1 MAKITV
7 KTENWDE
14 GAPLGNGRTGSIV
27 YGRGIVK
34 ITADRTDLWDLRPNE
49 TTLEKGFTYE
59 NLVRLSKSGKEED
72 WAERERLFEDIFMG
86 KPYPSKITAGRLEL
100 DFGKNAEDISCTLDP
115 KTATAEI
122 YGGEKKL
129 ASVFVSGEANVGVI
143 RTYAD
148 YNLRIHV
155 PAYLSGMP
163 QNGSGLE
170 DNSANMSLI
179 YPPAAMKS
187 DGKFTWYEQNTHT
200 KYAFGIIVYEDDGV
214 IYYTL
219 VTTDDDEDYI
229 AYGKKMLLNAARC
242 GGERL
247 FALHKKEWEKYWR
260 QSRVTTG
267 DRLLDDTYKK
277 SWYLFKCC
285 SGKGGYPMPL
295 QGVWTADNDCLPPWK
310 GDYHHDTNTE
320 LSYQSYLKA
329 NRLEEGEVFVEY
341 LWKLKPAYEKFAKKF
356 FGVNGLLI
364 PSCSTLDGKAMGG
377 WAQYSLSPTM
387 TIWAAQSFD
396 EYYLYTGDEKFLKE
410 RAYPFFKETGSA
422 IGALLTE
429 KNGKLYL
436 PLSSSPEIF
445 DNTRKS
451 YLRENSNFDLAL
463 LIYLFGTLKG
473 YAEKLGDDSSEYEE
487 LLNKL
492 DDIAI
497 SPDGVVMLDKTQKLP
512 ETHRHFSHLMCL
524 YPLHLIDYDTEEH
537 KKIYEASIRDL
548 EILGTGYWVGFSFVM
563 SAQIYAMAKNGN
575 ASYERLRQFCRG
587 FVGENGFH
595 LNGDFRHFGYTQF
608 HYRPFTLEAL
618 FGFCDALHEM
628 LLQDHT
634 GKIELFAAIPQ
645 EWKTR
650 TIGFKNLR
658 SRGGLIISAKLTNG
672 GFTELSVT
680 APKMCDINI
689 NGETYH
695 LKKGINRLIQTEKQK
710 R

>member
-1 MAKITV
+1 MDKITV

-14 GAPLGNGRTGSIV
+14 GAPLGNGRTGSLV

-49 TTLEKGFTYE
+49 TTLEKGFTYA
-59 NLVRLSKSGKEED
+59 NLVRLSKSGKEEE

-100 DFGKNAEDISCTLDP
+100 AFGKNAEDISCTLDLN
-115 KTATAEI
+115 TATAEI
-122 YGGEKKL
+122 YCGEKRL
-129 ASVFVSGEANVGVI
+129 ASIFVSGEANVGVI
-143 RTYAD
+143 RTYAE
-148 YNLRIHV
+148 YNLRLHV

-170 DNSANMSLI
+170 DNSANMSLK
-179 YPPAAMKS
+179 YPPAVMKS

-200 KYAFGIIVYEDDGV
+200 KYAFGIIVYESDGV

-229 AYGKKMLLNAARC
+229 AYGKKMLLNAAQC

-247 FALHKKEWEKYWR
+247 FALHKKEWGKYWR
-260 QSRVTTG
+260 KSRITTG

-329 NRLEEGEVFVEY
+329 NRLEEGVVFVDY
-341 LWKLKPAYEKFAKKF
+341 LWKLKPTYEKFAKEF

-387 TIWAAQSFD
+387 TIWAAQNFD

-422 IGALLTE
+422 IKSLLTE

-445 DNTRKS
+445 DDTRKA

-463 LIYLFGTLKG
+463 LIYLFRTLKV
-473 YAEKLGDDSSEYEE
+473 YTEKLGDDSSEYEAILE
-487 LLNKL
+487 KF
-492 DDIAI
+492 DDIAV

-524 YPLHLIDYDTEEH
+524 YPLHLINYDTEEN
-537 KKIYEASIRDL
+537 KRIYESTIKDL
-548 EILGTGYWVGFSFVM
+548 EILGTGYWVGFSFVL

-658 SRGGLIISAKLTNG
+658 SRGGLIISAKLKNG
-672 GFTELSVT
+672 IITELSVT
-680 APKMCDINI
+680 APKECRVSI

-695 LKKGINRLIQTEKQK
+695 LNKGINTLIRTEE
-710 R
+710 

>member
-1 MAKITV
+1 MDKITV

-14 GAPLGNGRTGSIV
+14 GAPLGNGRTGSLV

-49 TTLEKGFTYE
+49 TTLEKGFTYA
-59 NLVRLSKSGKEED
+59 NLVRLSKSGKEEE
-72 WAERERLFEDIFMG
+72 WAERERLFEDVFMG

-100 DFGKNAEDISCTLDP
+100 AFGKNAEDISCTLDLN
-115 KTATAEI
+115 TATAEI
-122 YGGEKKL
+122 YCGEKRL
-129 ASVFVSGEANVGVI
+129 TSVFVSGEANVGVI
-143 RTYAD
+143 RTYAE
-148 YNLRIHV
+148 YNLRLHV

-170 DNSANMSLI
+170 DNLANMSLK
-179 YPPAAMKS
+179 YPPAVMKS

-200 KYAFGIIVYEDDGV
+200 KYAFGIIVYESDGV

-229 AYGKKMLLNAARC
+229 AYGKKMLLNAAQC
-242 GGERL
+242 GVERL
-247 FALHKKEWEKYWR
+247 FALHKKEWGKYWR
-260 QSRVTTG
+260 KSRITTG

-310 GDYHHDTNTE
+310 GDYHYDTNTE

-329 NRLEEGEVFVEY
+329 NRLEEGVVFVDY
-341 LWKLKPAYEKFAKKF
+341 LWKLKPTYEKFAKEF

-422 IGALLTE
+422 IKSLLTE

-445 DNTRKS
+445 DDTRKA

-463 LIYLFGTLKG
+463 LIYLFRTLKV
-473 YAEKLGDDSSEYEE
+473 YAQKLGDDSSEYEAILE
-487 LLNKL
+487 KF
-492 DDIAI
+492 DDIAV

-524 YPLHLIDYDTEEH
+524 YPLHLINYDTEEN
-537 KKIYEASIRDL
+537 KRIYESTIKDL
-548 EILGTGYWVGFSFVM
+548 EILGTGYWVGFSFVQ

-587 FVGENGFH
+587 FVGDNGFH

-658 SRGGLIISAKLTNG
+658 SRGGLIISAKLKNG
-672 GFTELSVT
+672 IITELSVT
-680 APKMCDINI
+680 APKECRVSI

-695 LKKGINRLIQTEKQK
+695 LNKGINTLIRTEE
-710 R
+710 

>member
-1 MAKITV
+1 MDKITV

-14 GAPLGNGRTGSIV
+14 GAPLGNGRTGSLV

-49 TTLEKGFTYE
+49 TTLEKGFTYA
-59 NLVRLSKSGKEED
+59 NLVRLSKSGKEEE

-100 DFGKNAEDISCTLDP
+100 AFGKNAEDISCTLDLN
-115 KTATAEI
+115 KATAEI
-122 YGGEKKL
+122 YCGEKRL
-129 ASVFVSGEANVGVI
+129 TSVFVSGEANVGVI
-143 RTYAD
+143 RTYAE
-148 YNLRIHV
+148 YNLRLHV

-170 DNSANMSLI
+170 DNLANMSLK
-179 YPPAAMKS
+179 YPPAVMKS

-200 KYAFGIIVYEDDGV
+200 KYAFGIIVYESDGV

-229 AYGKKMLLNAARC
+229 AYGKKMLLNAAQC
-242 GGERL
+242 GVERL
-247 FALHKKEWEKYWR
+247 FALHKKEWGKYWR
-260 QSRVTTG
+260 KSRITTG

-310 GDYHHDTNTE
+310 GDYHYDTNTE

-329 NRLEEGEVFVEY
+329 NRLEEGVVFVDY
-341 LWKLKPAYEKFAKKF
+341 LWKLKPTYEKFAKEF

-387 TIWAAQSFD
+387 TIWAAQNFD

-422 IGALLTE
+422 IKSLLTE

-445 DNTRKS
+445 DDTRKA

-463 LIYLFGTLKG
+463 LIYLFRTLKV
-473 YAEKLGDDSSEYEE
+473 YAEKLGDDSSEYEAILE
-487 LLNKL
+487 KF
-492 DDIAI
+492 DDIAV

-524 YPLHLIDYDTEEH
+524 YPLHLINYDTEEN
-537 KKIYEASIRDL
+537 KRIYESTIKDL
-548 EILGTGYWVGFSFVM
+548 EILGTGYWVGFSFVQ

-587 FVGENGFH
+587 FVGDNGFH

-658 SRGGLIISAKLTNG
+658 SRGGLIISAKLKNG
-672 GFTELSVT
+672 IITELSVT
-680 APKMCDINI
+680 APKECRVSI

-695 LKKGINRLIQTEKQK
+695 LNKGINTLIRTEE
-710 R
+710 

>member
-1 MAKITV
+1 MDKITV

-14 GAPLGNGRTGSIV
+14 GAPLGNGRTGSLV

-49 TTLEKGFTYE
+49 TTLEKGFTYA
-59 NLVRLSKSGKEED
+59 NLVRLSKSGKEEE

-100 DFGKNAEDISCTLDP
+100 AFGKNAEDISCTLDLN
-115 KTATAEI
+115 TATAEI
-122 YGGEKKL
+122 YCGEKRL
-129 ASVFVSGEANVGVI
+129 TSVFVSGEANVGVI
-143 RTYAD
+143 RTYAE
-148 YNLRIHV
+148 YNLRLHV

-170 DNSANMSLI
+170 DNSANMSLK
-179 YPPAAMKS
+179 YPPAVMKS

-200 KYAFGIIVYEDDGV
+200 KYAFGIIVYESDGV

-242 GGERL
+242 GVERL
-247 FALHKKEWEKYWR
+247 FALHKKEWGKYWR
-260 QSRVTTG
+260 KSRITTG

-310 GDYHHDTNTE
+310 GDYHYDTNTE

-329 NRLEEGEVFVEY
+329 NRLEEGVVFVDY
-341 LWKLKPAYEKFAKKF
+341 LWKLKPTYEKFAKEF

-387 TIWAAQSFD
+387 TIWAAQNFD

-422 IGALLTE
+422 IKSLLTE

-445 DNTRKS
+445 DDTRKA

-463 LIYLFGTLKG
+463 LIYLFRTLKV
-473 YAEKLGDDSSEYEE
+473 YAEKLGDDSSEYEAILE
-487 LLNKL
+487 KF
-492 DDIAI
+492 DDIAV
-497 SPDGVVMLDKTQKLP
+497 SPDGVVMLDKTHKLP

-524 YPLHLIDYDTEEH
+524 YPLHLINYDTEEN
-537 KKIYEASIRDL
+537 KRIYESTIKDL
-548 EILGTGYWVGFSFVM
+548 EILGTGYWVGFSFVQ

-587 FVGENGFH
+587 FVGDNGFH

-658 SRGGLIISAKLTNG
+658 SRGGLIISAKLKNG
-672 GFTELSVT
+672 IITELSVT
-680 APKMCDINI
+680 APKECRVSI

-695 LKKGINRLIQTEKQK
+695 LNKGINTLIRTEE
-710 R
+710 

>member
-1 MAKITV
+1 MDKITV

-14 GAPLGNGRTGSIV
+14 GAPLGNGRTGSLV

-49 TTLEKGFTYE
+49 TTLEKGFTYA
-59 NLVRLSKSGKEED
+59 NLVRLSKSGKEEE

-100 DFGKNAEDISCTLDP
+100 AFGKNAEDISCTLDLN
-115 KTATAEI
+115 TATAEI
-122 YGGEKKL
+122 YCGEKRL
-129 ASVFVSGEANVGVI
+129 TSVFVSGEANVGVI
-143 RTYAD
+143 CTYAE
-148 YNLRIHV
+148 YNLRLYV

-170 DNSANMSLI
+170 DNSANMSLK
-179 YPPAAMKS
+179 YPPAVMKS

-200 KYAFGIIVYEDDGV
+200 KYAFGIIVYESDGV

-229 AYGKKMLLNAARC
+229 AYGKKMLLNAAQC
-242 GGERL
+242 GVERL
-247 FALHKKEWEKYWR
+247 FALHKKEWGKYWR
-260 QSRVTTG
+260 KSRITTG

-310 GDYHHDTNTE
+310 GDYHYDTNTE

-329 NRLEEGEVFVEY
+329 NRLEEGVVFVDY
-341 LWKLKPAYEKFAKKF
+341 LWKLKPTYEKFAKEF

-387 TIWAAQSFD
+387 TIWAAQNFD

-422 IGALLTE
+422 IKSLLTE

-445 DNTRKS
+445 DDTRKA

-463 LIYLFGTLKG
+463 LIYLFRTLKV
-473 YAEKLGDDSSEYEE
+473 YAEKLGDDSSEYEAILE
-487 LLNKL
+487 KF
-492 DDIAI
+492 DDIAV

-524 YPLHLIDYDTEEH
+524 YPLHLINYDTEEN
-537 KKIYEASIRDL
+537 KRIYESTIKDL
-548 EILGTGYWVGFSFVM
+548 EILGTGYWVGFSFVQ

-587 FVGENGFH
+587 FVGDNGFH

-658 SRGGLIISAKLTNG
+658 SRGGLIISAKLKNG
-672 GFTELSVT
+672 IIAELSVT
-680 APKMCDINI
+680 APKECRVSI

-695 LKKGINRLIQTEKQK
+695 LNKGINTLIRTEE
-710 R
+710 

>member
-1 MAKITV
+1 MDKITV

-14 GAPLGNGRTGSIV
+14 GAPLGNGRTGSLV

-49 TTLEKGFTYE
+49 TTLEKGFTYA
-59 NLVRLSKSGKEED
+59 NLVRLSKSGKEEE

-100 DFGKNAEDISCTLDP
+100 AFGKNAEDISCTLDLN
-115 KTATAEI
+115 TATAEI
-122 YGGEKKL
+122 YCGEKRL
-129 ASVFVSGEANVGVI
+129 TSVFVSGEANVGVI
-143 RTYAD
+143 RTYAE
-148 YNLRIHV
+148 YNLRLRV

-170 DNSANMSLI
+170 DNLANMSLK
-179 YPPAAMKS
+179 YPPAVMKS

-200 KYAFGIIVYEDDGV
+200 KYAFGIIVYESDGV

-229 AYGKKMLLNAARC
+229 AYGKKMLLNAAQC
-242 GGERL
+242 GVERL
-247 FALHKKEWEKYWR
+247 FALHKKEWGKYWR
-260 QSRVTTG
+260 KSRITTG

-310 GDYHHDTNTE
+310 GDYHYDTNTE

-329 NRLEEGEVFVEY
+329 NRLEEGVVFVDY
-341 LWKLKPAYEKFAKKF
+341 LWKLKPTYEKFAKEF

-387 TIWAAQSFD
+387 TIWAAQNFD

-422 IGALLTE
+422 IKSLLTE

-445 DNTRKS
+445 DDTRKA

-463 LIYLFGTLKG
+463 LIYLFRTLKV
-473 YAEKLGDDSSEYEE
+473 YAEKLGDDSSEYEAILE
-487 LLNKL
+487 KF
-492 DDIAI
+492 DDIAV

-524 YPLHLIDYDTEEH
+524 YPLHLINYDTEEN
-537 KKIYEASIRDL
+537 KRIYESTIKDL
-548 EILGTGYWVGFSFVM
+548 EILGTGYWVGFSFVQ

-587 FVGENGFH
+587 FVGDNGFH

-658 SRGGLIISAKLTNG
+658 SRGGLIISAKLKNG
-672 GFTELSVT
+672 IITELSVT
-680 APKMCDINI
+680 APKECRVSI

-695 LKKGINRLIQTEKQK
+695 LNKGINTLIRTEE
-710 R
+710 

>member
-1 MAKITV
+1 MDKITV

-14 GAPLGNGRTGSIV
+14 GAPLGNGRTGSLV

-49 TTLEKGFTYE
+49 TTLEKGFTYA
-59 NLVRLSKSGKEED
+59 NLVRLSKSGKEEE

-100 DFGKNAEDISCTLDP
+100 AFGKNAEDISCTLDLN
-115 KTATAEI
+115 TATAEI
-122 YGGEKKL
+122 YCGEKRL

-143 RTYAD
+143 RTYAE
-148 YNLRIHV
+148 YNLRLHV

-163 QNGSGLE
+163 QNDSGLE
-170 DNSANMSLI
+170 DNSANMSLK
-179 YPPAAMKS
+179 YPPAVMKS

-200 KYAFGIIVYEDDGV
+200 KYAFGIIVYESDGV

-229 AYGKKMLLNAARC
+229 AYGKKMLLNAAQC

-247 FALHKKEWEKYWR
+247 FALHKKEWGKYWR
-260 QSRVTTG
+260 KSRITTG

-329 NRLEEGEVFVEY
+329 NRLEEGVVFVDY
-341 LWKLKPAYEKFAKKF
+341 LWKLKPTYEKFAKEF

-387 TIWAAQSFD
+387 TIWAAQNFD

-422 IGALLTE
+422 IKSLLTE
-429 KNGKLYL
+429 KNGKMYL

-445 DNTRKS
+445 DDTRKA

-463 LIYLFGTLKG
+463 LIYLFRTLKV
-473 YAEKLGDDSSEYEE
+473 YAEKLGDDSSEYEAILE
-487 LLNKL
+487 KF
-492 DDIAI
+492 DDIAV

-524 YPLHLIDYDTEEH
+524 YPLHLINYDTEEN
-537 KKIYEASIRDL
+537 KRIYESTIKDL
-548 EILGTGYWVGFSFVM
+548 EILGTGYWVGFSFVL

-658 SRGGLIISAKLTNG
+658 SRGGLIISAKLKNG
-672 GFTELSVT
+672 IITELSVT
-680 APKMCDINI
+680 APKECRVSI

-695 LKKGINRLIQTEKQK
+695 LNKGINTLIRTEE
-710 R
+710 

>member
-1 MAKITV
+1 MDKITV

-14 GAPLGNGRTGSIV
+14 GAPLGNGRTGSLV

-49 TTLEKGFTYE
+49 TTLEKGFTYA
-59 NLVRLSKSGKEED
+59 NLVRLSKSGKEEE

-100 DFGKNAEDISCTLDP
+100 AFGKNAEDISCTLDLN
-115 KTATAEI
+115 TATAEI
-122 YGGEKKL
+122 YCGEKRL
-129 ASVFVSGEANVGVI
+129 TSVFVSGEANVGVI
-143 RTYAD
+143 RTYAE
-148 YNLRIHV
+148 YNLRLHV

-170 DNSANMSLI
+170 DNLANMSLK
-179 YPPAAMKS
+179 YPPAVMKS

-200 KYAFGIIVYEDDGV
+200 KYAFGIIVYESDGV

-229 AYGKKMLLNAARC
+229 AYGKKMLLNAAQC
-242 GGERL
+242 GVERL
-247 FALHKKEWEKYWR
+247 FALHKKEWGKYWR
-260 QSRVTTG
+260 KSRITTG

-310 GDYHHDTNTE
+310 GDYHYDTNTE

-329 NRLEEGEVFVEY
+329 NRLEEGVVFVDY
-341 LWKLKPAYEKFAKKF
+341 LWKLKPTYEKFAKEF

-387 TIWAAQSFD
+387 TIWAAQNFD
-396 EYYLYTGDEKFLKE
+396 EYYLYTGDENFLKE
-410 RAYPFFKETGSA
+410 RASPFFKETGSA
-422 IGALLTE
+422 IKSLLTE

-445 DNTRKS
+445 DDTRKA

-463 LIYLFGTLKG
+463 LIYLFRTLKV
-473 YAEKLGDDSSEYEE
+473 YAEKLGDDSSEYEAILE
-487 LLNKL
+487 KF
-492 DDIAI
+492 DDIAV

-524 YPLHLIDYDTEEH
+524 YPLHLINYDTEEN
-537 KKIYEASIRDL
+537 KRIYESTIKDL
-548 EILGTGYWVGFSFVM
+548 EILGTGYWVGFSFVQ

-587 FVGENGFH
+587 FVGDNGFH

-658 SRGGLIISAKLTNG
+658 SRGGLIISAKLKNG
-672 GFTELSVT
+672 IITELSVT
-680 APKMCDINI
+680 APKECRVSI

-695 LKKGINRLIQTEKQK
+695 LNKGINTLIRTEE
-710 R
+710 

>member
-1 MAKITV
+1 MDKITV

-14 GAPLGNGRTGSIV
+14 GAPLGNGRTGSLV

-49 TTLEKGFTYE
+49 TTLEKGFTYA
-59 NLVRLSKSGKEED
+59 NLVRLSKSGKEEE

-100 DFGKNAEDISCTLDP
+100 AFGKNAEDISCTLDLN
-115 KTATAEI
+115 TATAEI
-122 YGGEKKL
+122 YCGEKRL
-129 ASVFVSGEANVGVI
+129 TSVFVSGEANVGVI
-143 RTYAD
+143 RTYAE
-148 YNLRIHV
+148 YNLRLHV

-170 DNSANMSLI
+170 DNLANMSLK
-179 YPPAAMKS
+179 YPPAVMKS

-200 KYAFGIIVYEDDGV
+200 KYAFGIIVYESDGV

-229 AYGKKMLLNAARC
+229 AYGKKMLLNAAQC
-242 GGERL
+242 GVERL
-247 FALHKKEWEKYWR
+247 FALHKKEWGKYWR
-260 QSRVTTG
+260 KSRITTG

-310 GDYHHDTNTE
+310 GDYHYDTNTE

-329 NRLEEGEVFVEY
+329 NRLEEGVVFVDY
-341 LWKLKPAYEKFAKKF
+341 LWKLKPTYEKFAKEF

-387 TIWAAQSFD
+387 TIWAAQNFD

-422 IGALLTE
+422 IKSLLTE

-445 DNTRKS
+445 DDTRKA

-463 LIYLFGTLKG
+463 LIYLFRTLKV
-473 YAEKLGDDSSEYEE
+473 YAEKLGDDSSEYEAILE
-487 LLNKL
+487 KF
-492 DDIAI
+492 DDIAV

-524 YPLHLIDYDTEEH
+524 YPLHLINYDTEEN
-537 KKIYEASIRDL
+537 KRIYESTIKDL
-548 EILGTGYWVGFSFVM
+548 EILGTGYWVGFSFVQ

-587 FVGENGFH
+587 FVGDNGFH

-658 SRGGLIISAKLTNG
+658 SRGGLIISAKLKNG
-672 GFTELSVT
+672 IIAELSVT
-680 APKMCDINI
+680 APKECRVSI

-695 LKKGINRLIQTEKQK
+695 LNKGINTLIRTEE
-710 R
+710 

>member
-1 MAKITV
+1 
-7 KTENWDE
+7 
-14 GAPLGNGRTGSIV
+14 
-27 YGRGIVK
+27 
-34 ITADRTDLWDLRPNE
+34 
-49 TTLEKGFTYE
+49 
-59 NLVRLSKSGKEED
+59 
-72 WAERERLFEDIFMG
+72 
-86 KPYPSKITAGRLEL
+86 
-100 DFGKNAEDISCTLDP
+100 
-115 KTATAEI
+115 
-122 YGGEKKL
+122 
-129 ASVFVSGEANVGVI
+129 
-143 RTYAD
+143 
-148 YNLRIHV
+148 
-155 PAYLSGMP
+155 
-163 QNGSGLE
+163 
-170 DNSANMSLI
+170 
-179 YPPAAMKS
+179 
-187 DGKFTWYEQNTHT
+187 
-200 KYAFGIIVYEDDGV
+200 
-214 IYYTL
+214 
-219 VTTDDDEDYI
+219 
-229 AYGKKMLLNAARC
+229 
-242 GGERL
+242 
-247 FALHKKEWEKYWR
+247 
-260 QSRVTTG
+260 
-267 DRLLDDTYKK
+267 
-277 SWYLFKCC
+277 
-285 SGKGGYPMPL
+285 MPL

-329 NRLEEGEVFVEY
+329 NRLEEGEVFVDY

-487 LLNKL
+487 ILNKL

-537 KKIYEASIRDL
+537 KKIYEASIKDL

-672 GFTELSVT
+672 GLTELSVT

-695 LKKGINRLIQTEKQK
+695 LKKGINRLIQTGKQK

>member
-1 MAKITV
+1 MDKITV

-14 GAPLGNGRTGSIV
+14 GAPLGNGRTGSLV

-49 TTLEKGFTYE
+49 TTLEKGFTYA
-59 NLVRLSKSGKEED
+59 NLVRLSKSGKEEE

-100 DFGKNAEDISCTLDP
+100 AFGKNAEDISCTLDLN
-115 KTATAEI
+115 TATAEI
-122 YGGEKKL
+122 YCGEKRL

-143 RTYAD
+143 RTYAE
-148 YNLRIHV
+148 YNLRLHV

-163 QNGSGLE
+163 QNDSGLE
-170 DNSANMSLI
+170 DNSANMSLK
-179 YPPAAMKS
+179 YPPAVMKS

-200 KYAFGIIVYEDDGV
+200 KYAFGIIVYESDGV

-229 AYGKKMLLNAARC
+229 AYGKKMLLNAAQC

-247 FALHKKEWEKYWR
+247 FALHKKEWGKYWR
-260 QSRVTTG
+260 KSRITTG

-329 NRLEEGEVFVEY
+329 NRLEEGVVFVDY
-341 LWKLKPAYEKFAKKF
+341 LWKLKPTYEKFAKEF

-387 TIWAAQSFD
+387 TIWAAQNFD

-422 IGALLTE
+422 IKSLLTE

-445 DNTRKS
+445 DDTRKA

-463 LIYLFGTLKG
+463 LIYLFRTLKV
-473 YAEKLGDDSSEYEE
+473 YAEKLGDDSSEYEAILE
-487 LLNKL
+487 KF
-492 DDIAI
+492 DDIAV

-524 YPLHLIDYDTEEH
+524 YPLHLINYDTEEN
-537 KKIYEASIRDL
+537 KRIYESTIKDL
-548 EILGTGYWVGFSFVM
+548 EILGTGYWVGFSFVL

-658 SRGGLIISAKLTNG
+658 SRGGLIISAKLKNG
-672 GFTELSVT
+672 IITELSVT
-680 APKMCDINI
+680 APKECRVSI

-695 LKKGINRLIQTEKQK
+695 LNKGINTLIRTEE
-710 R
+710 